1 MSDKILIT
9 ILFWQQD
16 RAQAMQLAKLL
27 ADLEP
32 EHCKSADILFVSRF
46 DCKHDVEAEKYVSR
60 KFNIYSY
67 TSTRRG
73 VGWPLGCTSIF
84 FGAIEW
90 VYGKIMGKKIPHY
103 KAVLI
108 LGADSVP
115 LRKDWISQMNAAWG
129 AANKTKE
136 IFVAGALIPN
146 PARDHI
152 NGDCCLL
159 SGKMNFL
166 KFLAVGVQD
175 GKVGWDWA
183 LADSFK
189 KWGWADFPFVRSLW
203 RCPTFTQSDWNAF
216 SAAGVSWIH
225 GVKDESLL
233 ELSRKNLL

>member
-9 ILFWQQD
+9 FLFWKND
-16 RAQAMQLAKLL
+16 RAQAMKLARLL

-32 EHCKSADILFVSRF
+32 EHSTQADILFVSRF
-46 DCKHDVEAEKYVSR
+46 DCKHDVETEKYVAR

-90 VYGKIMGKKIPHY
+90 IYHKMAGGKIPQY

-115 LRKDWISQMNAAWG
+115 LRRDWLAQMHMAWDS
-129 AANKTKE
+129 ANKVTE
-136 IFVAGALIPN
+136 ICAAGALIPN
-146 PARDHI
+146 PMRDHI

-159 SGKMNFL
+159 SGKLSFL
-166 KFLAVGVQD
+166 KFLAVNIQD

-183 LADSFK
+183 LAPEFK
-189 KWGWADFPFVRSLW
+189 KRGWADFSFVKSLW
-203 RCPTFTQSDWNAF
+203 RCPTFTQEDWDRF
-216 SAAGVSWIH
+216 VEVGVSWIH
-225 GVKDESLL
+225 GVKDFSLL